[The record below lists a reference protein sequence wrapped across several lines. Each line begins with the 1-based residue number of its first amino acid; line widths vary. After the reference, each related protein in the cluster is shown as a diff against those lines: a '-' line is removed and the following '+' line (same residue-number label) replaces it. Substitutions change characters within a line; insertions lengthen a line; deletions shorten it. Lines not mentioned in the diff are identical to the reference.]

1 MALTAQVSPCS
12 IDMRRAARAC
22 VSLDATM
29 RQLGDSGVRA
39 EVLNISTDGFMVE
52 TEGRFSTGSYV
63 WVKLPALAPIS
74 AKVIWS
80 RGGRVGGRFTAPL
93 GQDDFRNL
101 AVASEN

>member
-1 MALTAQVSPCS
+1 MALTAQVSPCL

-29 RQLGDSGVRA
+29 REIGDSGVEA
-39 EVLNISTDGFMVE
+39 EVLNISTDGFMAE
-52 TEGRFSTGSYV
+52 TDGRFSTGSYV
-63 WVKLPALAPIS
+63 WVKLPALGPLS

-93 GQDDFRNL
+93 GESEFRNL
-101 AVASEN
+101 TGETAR